1 MWFREAWGNELIW
14 LAVPRTK
21 KAPGDATISP
31 GFLSRSPRLPLVI
44 SPPRAAARVAMSHT
58 FQHRLNALLTFAVTT
73 LAVLCLLASI
83 TDEFHRSD
91 PVADVR
97 VLEIERFASVG
108 RNDEAYL
115 VFSVDADLRSCF
127 SWNTKQLFVSVQVEY
142 EIDHPRKGRLTNV
155 VSIWDRVV
163 ESKKNAVLSVPR
175 ARNKYKLKDR
185 GHHLRGVHVN
195 VTMQWNIMPIAGR
208 VRAEKRVFPGV
219 TFPDEYREP
228 NDERNA
234 DSRRASERR
243 RAESAAPRREAPT
256 TPRREEATTEGNAQ
270 SDEL

>member
-185 GHHLRGVHVN
+185 GHHLRGAHVN

-228 NDERNA
+228 NDERN
-234 DSRRASERR
+234 ERR
-243 RAESAAPRREAPT
+243 RAQSAAPREAPT
-256 TPRREEATTEGNAQ
+256 TPRREEARTESNAR
-270 SDEL
+270 SDPEL